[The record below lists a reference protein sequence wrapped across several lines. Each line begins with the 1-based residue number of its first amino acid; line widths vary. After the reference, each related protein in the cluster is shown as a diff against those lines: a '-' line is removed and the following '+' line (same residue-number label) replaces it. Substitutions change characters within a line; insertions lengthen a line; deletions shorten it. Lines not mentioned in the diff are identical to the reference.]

1 MASTY
6 LTRTVETATNNK
18 KATFSFWIKRGSLT
32 NRQMFVR
39 IIDPSSTASYSYIQ
53 FDGTSDQL
61 TYDDFDGSSTRIT
74 RRTNQVFRD
83 ISSWYHIVISV
94 DTTQATGSDRA
105 KVYVNGEQVTSFAS
119 TSDATQDYVLTGQTS
134 GKTFYIGAA
143 GDIPSFYFDGSMA
156 HFHFIDGTAYD
167 ADDFGETDST
177 TGEWKPKTSP
187 SVTYGTNGFFLK
199 FENASSFGEDS
210 SGNDND
216 FTSNGSPTQLVDTPT
231 NVLATFNPLDKA
243 TSVTLSNCNT
253 KAVCA
258 TANTRSVNS
267 TLAVSKGKWYAEIEF
282 DAGTAGVIGVISTKF
297 SAIRNYTTKAHQYS
311 GSGGGVFYLQGNQIY
326 VDGVDTSD
334 ADNSYTT
341 GDIIGIALNLDDDE
355 ITFYKNGTSQATITS
370 KTFDD
375 DGYYFAVTH
384 ASGSG
389 SSTYLANFGNGYFG
403 TTAVTSGNQDD
414 AGYGTFEYE
423 VPSGYYTLNTRNINT
438 YG

>member
-6 LTRTVETATNNK
+6 LSK
-18 KATFSFWIKRGSLT
+18 TFSSDGNRKTFTISFWLKKCK
-32 NRQMFVR
+32 V
-39 IIDPSSTASYSYIQ
+39 PSSAYYWILGT
-53 FDGTSDQL
+53 GTTTSDSGL
-61 TYDDFDGSSTRIT
+61 IYFDNDNNHRISIFNSSGDIL
-74 RRTNQVFRD
+74 RTSRAFRD
-83 ISSWYHIVISV
+83 TNAWYHIVYSV
-94 DTTQATGSDRA
+94 DTTQATSSDRV
-105 KVYVNGEQVTSFAS
+105 KLYVNGVQETSFVIESYPAQNTDMNFNRS
-119 TSDATQDYVLTGQTS
+119 QSFDIGRDSRTTGGT
-134 GKTFYIGAA
+134 GA
-143 GDIPSFYFDGSMA
+143 YLDGSLA

-297 SAIRNYTTKAHQYS
+297 SAIRDYTTKAHQYS

-423 VPSGYYTLNTRNINT
+423 VPSGYYTLNTKNINT